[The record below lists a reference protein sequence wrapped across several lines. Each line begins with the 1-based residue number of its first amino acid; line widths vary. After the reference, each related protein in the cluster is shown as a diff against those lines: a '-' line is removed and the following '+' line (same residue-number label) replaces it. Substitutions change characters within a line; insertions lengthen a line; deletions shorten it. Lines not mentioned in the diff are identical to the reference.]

1 MNNTTGNDKFINL
14 KKLSDR
20 VLIPRFISNL
30 FRTSEAKALL
40 GEKPNKGFDSLTTVL
55 ALLNNKIIIMQNI
68 INDNTEAINRN
79 KNKIETKNDK
89 INFLSFSKNY
99 PDNIDYKN
107 NQNIFLKKT
116 LPINT
121 DMVSGI
127 IADEDSGI
135 EIVEVKENGSN
146 FIKFNFDENKIKD
159 IKFISAPNSSI
170 KIVWDEQSGGFK
182 VEQNTILLYESSKP
196 ETEIII
202 DHNLG
207 TKAIDIKVFK
217 ILNNDIDLKY
227 PIVPGLEFPSDNQV
241 RVYLTTPLKIHVLI
255 SRL

>member
-20 VLIPRFISNL
+20 VVIPRFISNL
-30 FRTSEAKALL
+30 FRSPDDKTAL
-40 GEKPNKGFDSLTTVL
+40 GDKPNKGFDSLSTVL
-55 ALLNNKIIIMQNI
+55 ALLNNKIISMQNI

-79 KNKIETKNDK
+79 KNKIETKNDI

-99 PDNIDYKN
+99 PNNLDYPTHTN
-107 NQNIFLKKT
+107 VFVKKT
-116 LPINT
+116 YTTNT
-121 DMVSGI
+121 GMISGI

-135 EIVEVKENGSN
+135 EIVEVKENGKN

-159 IKFISAPNSSI
+159 IKFIASANSSV
-170 KIVWDEQSGGFK
+170 KIVWDEQAGGFK

-207 TKAIDIKVFK
+207 TKAIDVKVFK

-227 PIVPGLEFPSDNQV
+227 PIVPGMEFPSDNQV
-241 RVYLTTPLKIHVLI
+241 RVYLTTPLKVHVLI

>member
-20 VLIPRFISNL
+20 VLVPRFISNL
-30 FRTSEAKALL
+30 FRSPEDKATL
-40 GEKPNKGFDSLTTVL
+40 GEKPNTGFDSLSTVL
-55 ALLNNKIIIMQNI
+55 ALINNKIIIMQNI

-99 PDNIDYKN
+99 PDNPDYKTN
-107 NQNIFLKKT
+107 NNIFLKKT
-116 LPINT
+116 LPVNT

-135 EIVEVKENGSN
+135 EIVEIKEDGKNL
-146 FIKFNFDENKIKD
+146 IKFNFDENKIKN
-159 IKFISAPNSSI
+159 IKFISSNNSSV
-170 KIVWDEQSGGFK
+170 KIVWDEQAGGFR
-182 VEQNTILLYESSKP
+182 VEQNTILLYESSQA

-207 TKAIDIKVFK
+207 TKAIDVKVFK

-227 PIVPGLEFPSDNQV
+227 PIVPGMEFPSDNQV
-241 RVYLTTPLKIHVLI
+241 RVYLTTPLKVHVLI